1 VDTNTQGAF
10 WLIVLFGL
18 YFLPT
23 IVARLRRAENPN
35 PTFII
40 NLFLGWT
47 LLGWVIALAM
57 GAGAKTKDRAAA
69 PPPDPV
75 RIADITKLQRSTA
88 RVAGRHP
95 VALYAKPDLGQKAQ
109 ASLAPGTLVDAGQR
123 RGVFIYVSIGAI
135 GGWAQAD
142 LIELGEFVAEPVATT
157 KTCPQCAEQ
166 VQVAAKIC
174 RFCRFEFIPTTADAG
189 T

>member
-1 VDTNTQGAF
+1 VDTNTRGAI
-10 WLIVLFGL
+10 WLVVLFGL

-23 IVARLRRAENPN
+23 IVARLRHIENPN

-40 NLFLGWT
+40 NFFLGWT

-69 PPPDPV
+69 APPDPV

-95 VALYAKPDLGQKAQ
+95 VALYPKPDLGQRAQ
-109 ASLAPGTLVDAGQR
+109 TSLAPGTLVDAGQR
-123 RGVFIYVSIGAI
+123 RGSSSTCRLARSAAGPRPTSSSSGSSWPSRYRRKGPVRNARRISMRPRGCVERAQYEGA
-135 GGWAQAD
+135 
-142 LIELGEFVAEPVATT
+142 LSV
-157 KTCPQCAEQ
+157 C
-166 VQVAAKIC
+166 
-174 RFCRFEFIPTTADAG
+174 
-189 T
+189 